1 MGGQPVERLR
11 EYLGQLSPAAR
22 EMLAAEIERGAAR
35 GQGIPGADLVLE
47 ALRRATRERG
57 ERRFD
62 HAARLFFDP
71 LEPFLVDDDPTPR
84 PLGRV
89 ARRALE
95 PMWAWIGRDLL
106 PDLSASY
113 ADNVAAAL
121 LAQDAATSARLV
133 DAFQGRVAERIAEAL
148 ADANGDER
156 ARGRLAGQIG
166 TPNAIEDIRDLCN
179 VLTAREALGAVNDK
193 LPGAIQSFAGGQ
205 IDAVKSLLDAH
216 VLKPGNAIPYALRLV
231 ARRLASPWQII
242 RIPIRAAQ
250 SDDVTRVAQS
260 PYAAAVTITL
270 GDTEHMVRAVK
281 AALKRG
287 ETATVATTLKH
298 IHDAARGLRTE
309 LDFPGDSNWGRQLA
323 AIRAEISSVLETQID
338 AAPGRVRR
346 LLRPRPA
353 REIAAGSTLD
363 AGDVADTE
371 GLVELVNA
379 CRYFA
384 SDLAISEVTS
394 RSCQDLE
401 QYLDTGTQSLI
412 DGLRA
417 AGPAEYPFRQSQVQA
432 AIRFCAKLFG
442 QEYAAL
448 LTKAAEVAAQRDR
461 KVAAA
466 G

>member
-11 EYLGQLSPAAR
+11 AYLGQLSPAAR
-22 EMLAAEIERGAAR
+22 AMLAAEIERGALR
-35 GQGIPGADLVLE
+35 GQRIPGGDLILQE
-47 ALRRATRERG
+47 LRRAARERG

-71 LEPFLVDDDPTPR
+71 LEPFMVDGEETQKPF
-84 PLGRV
+84 GRV
-89 ARRALE
+89 ARSSLE
-95 PMWAWIGRDLL
+95 PIWAWIGRDLL
-106 PDLSASY
+106 PEQAATYSD
-113 ADNVAAAL
+113 DVGAAL
-121 LAQDAATSARLV
+121 VAGDAATSARLIN
-133 DAFQGRVAERIAEAL
+133 AFQGLVAERIAAAL
-148 ADANGDER
+148 AAGADDEK

-166 TPNAIEDIRDLCN
+166 TPSAIEDVRDLHAI
-179 VLTAREALGAVNDK
+179 LEAREALAALNER

-205 IDAVKSLLDAH
+205 VDAVKTLLDAH
-216 VLKPGNAIPYALRLV
+216 VPRGSATVPYALLLV

-242 RIPIRAAQ
+242 RVPIRATQ
-250 SDDVTRVAQS
+250 SDDAARVVQS
-260 PYAAAVTITL
+260 PYGVAVTIVL
-270 GDTEHMVRAVK
+270 GDLERMVRTVK
-281 AALKRG
+281 AELKRG
-287 ETATVATTLKH
+287 GSAAVATTLKR

-309 LDFPGDSNWGRQLA
+309 LDFPADSNWGRQLA

-353 REIAAGSTLD
+353 REIVAGSTLD

-384 SDLAISEVTS
+384 SDLAISEVTT
-394 RSCQDLE
+394 RSCQELE
-401 QYLDTGTQSLI
+401 QYLDTGTQGLI
-412 DGLRA
+412 DALRA
-417 AGPAEYPFRQSQVQA
+417 AGPGEYPFRQSQVQA

-442 QEYAAL
+442 QEYATL

-461 KVAAA
+461 KVAVP